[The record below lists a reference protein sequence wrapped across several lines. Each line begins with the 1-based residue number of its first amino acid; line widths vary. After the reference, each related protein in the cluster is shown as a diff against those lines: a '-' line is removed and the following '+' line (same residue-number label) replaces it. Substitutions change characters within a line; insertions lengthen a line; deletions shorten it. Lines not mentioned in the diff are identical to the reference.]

1 MSSLVSLAA
10 LTVIGM
16 GHYHNSRG
24 NALVQ
29 LPSKATG
36 TVLRHDSLGIS
47 IVVVRLTLAQV
58 AEVRVL
64 YPQPIAS
71 CTAAVPDISAP
82 VNPPFC
88 IPDWHLRI
96 RFTTMGVSLFVVGF
110 SRPHRLPG

>member
-1 MSSLVSLAA
+1 MSLVSLAA

-64 YPQPIAS
+64 YRPPDFS
-71 CTAAVPDISAP
+71 SAARGRNRERRRESFAVVPA
-82 VNPPFC
+82 
-88 IPDWHLRI
+88 
-96 RFTTMGVSLFVVGF
+96 
-110 SRPHRLPG
+110 LPTLSQEVD